1 MDIEEYPNSKQ
12 EDCCMTQQEVA
23 EALGLSRSRVSEIE
37 TIAIDKFK
45 TRLFRNYTKE
55 DLL

>member
-37 TIAIDKFK
+37 TIAINKFK
-45 TRLFRNYTKE
+45 TKLFRNYTKE